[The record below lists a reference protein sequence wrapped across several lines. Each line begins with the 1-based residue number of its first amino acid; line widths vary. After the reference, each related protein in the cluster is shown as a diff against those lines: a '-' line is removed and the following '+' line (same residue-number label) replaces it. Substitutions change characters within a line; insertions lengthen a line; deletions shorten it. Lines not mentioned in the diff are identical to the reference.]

1 MRYKGK
7 TVLVTGAASGIGA
20 ATARRFSQEGANV
33 VLSDTESKDLER
45 VARDLPSAHTRTFAG
60 DIAKP
65 GDCEAM
71 VACAVENFGGL
82 DILVPNAGFAVVGP
96 MEDVS
101 DENFAG
107 VIENNLTG
115 TYRTIKAA
123 WEPLKK
129 ARGAI
134 IATSSVS
141 GMRGDFGA
149 FAYATSK
156 AGISNMVRSLALDF
170 QRHGIRVN
178 AVAPGFT
185 ETGLTEDMMKDE
197 KFLERMHARI
207 PMGRDGQP
215 EEIAAVIAFLA
226 SDDASFV
233 NGVIMPVDGGLTA
246 SNGQP
251 PLA

>member
-20 ATARRFSQEGANV
+20 ATARRFSREGANV
-33 VLSDTESKDLER
+33 VLSDTDSDKLAQ
-45 VARDLPSAHTRTFAG
+45 VVRDLPAAHTRTITG

-65 GDCEAM
+65 ADCEAM
-71 VACAVENFGGL
+71 VTTAVENFGGL
-82 DILVPNAGFAVVGP
+82 DILVANAGFAVMGP
-96 MEDVS
+96 MEEVS

-129 ARGAI
+129 SKGTI

-156 AGISNMVRSLALDF
+156 AGISNLVRSLALDF

-178 AVAPGFT
+178 AMAPGFT
-185 ETGLTEDMMKDE
+185 ETGLTADMMNNA
-197 KFLERMHARI
+197 KFLERMHSRI
-207 PMGRDGQP
+207 PMGRNGQP
-215 EEIAAVIAFLA
+215 EEIAGVVAFLA
-226 SDDASFV
+226 SEDASFV
-233 NGVIMPVDGGLTA
+233 NGVILPVDGGLTA

-251 PLA
+251 PLS